1 MCVHALTP
9 REKRE
14 RSESGMFLKSWK
26 NTIFNEHP
34 VHYFYDAF
42 KSHLL
47 LGVLP
52 PVSQLGEKINFF
64 AALVA
69 KKIIPNDQS
78 VCLAE
83 Q

>member
-1 MCVHALTP
+1 M
-9 REKRE
+9 
-14 RSESGMFLKSWK
+14 
-26 NTIFNEHP
+26 NTLYIIFTTLL
-34 VHYFYDAF
+34 
-42 KSHLL
+42 SHLL